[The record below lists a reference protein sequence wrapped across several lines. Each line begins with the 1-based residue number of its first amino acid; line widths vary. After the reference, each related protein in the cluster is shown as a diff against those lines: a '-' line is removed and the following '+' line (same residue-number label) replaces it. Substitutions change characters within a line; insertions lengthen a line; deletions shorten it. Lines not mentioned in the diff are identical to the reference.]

1 MRASDGAIEVV
12 TMTPETL
19 ELKVIGDAEPA
30 GLCGSGLVDAVTGL
44 VRVGLLDS
52 SGRLVAEARLTT
64 LMVTHNM
71 HQAIRWG
78 SRLVMMH
85 AGRVVL
91 DVQGEAK
98 ERLHV
103 QDLVTKFYEASGT
116 ELTEDRLLLTR

>member
-1 MRASDGAIEVV
+1 
-12 TMTPETL
+12 
-19 ELKVIGDAEPA
+19 
-30 GLCGSGLVDAVTGL
+30 
-44 VRVGLLDS
+44 
-52 SGRLVAEARLTT
+52 
-64 LMVTHNM
+64 MVTHNM

-91 DVQGEAK
+91 DLGGEAK
-98 ERLHV
+98 ERLTV